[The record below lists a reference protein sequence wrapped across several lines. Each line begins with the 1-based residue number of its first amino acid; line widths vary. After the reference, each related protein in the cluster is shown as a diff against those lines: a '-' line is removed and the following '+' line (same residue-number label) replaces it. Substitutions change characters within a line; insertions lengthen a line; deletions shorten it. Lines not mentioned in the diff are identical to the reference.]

1 MKLIEKDFYIIV
13 EDEKDD
19 VKQFASFLENTG
31 YENIKDKNVV
41 VDIQKYGE
49 LQLPELLSFLSLSNK
64 HRSSKHSFVLV
75 NDTIMIDDV
84 PVELI
89 VVPTLLEAADII
101 QMEEIERDLEAF

>member
-13 EDEKDD
+13 EDEKGD

-75 NDTIMIDDV
+75 NNTIMIDDV
-84 PVELI
+84 PAELI